1 MFETEIQFWMMTRSR
16 YDMWVMEKEWRK
28 ILLELR
34 KPKNLEAN
42 VVVGSSTR
50 VLNHNDRKSIN
61 EWRAMTQWSISGLT
75 RRDTGWHSMRMY
87 VSKDMRVLKRKRS
100 DRLKVG
106 TGCRKDPTS
115 IYRHV
120 WYLSMRRKIKISC
133 SLKGSKKSSVFRCQ
147 IKFQQKSEG
156 NV

>member
-42 VVVGSSTR
+42 VVVGSSTG

-61 EWRAMTQWSISGLT
+61 E
-75 RRDTGWHSMRMY
+75 
-87 VSKDMRVLKRKRS
+87 
-100 DRLKVG
+100 
-106 TGCRKDPTS
+106 
-115 IYRHV
+115 
-120 WYLSMRRKIKISC
+120 
-133 SLKGSKKSSVFRCQ
+133 
-147 IKFQQKSEG
+147 
-156 NV
+156 